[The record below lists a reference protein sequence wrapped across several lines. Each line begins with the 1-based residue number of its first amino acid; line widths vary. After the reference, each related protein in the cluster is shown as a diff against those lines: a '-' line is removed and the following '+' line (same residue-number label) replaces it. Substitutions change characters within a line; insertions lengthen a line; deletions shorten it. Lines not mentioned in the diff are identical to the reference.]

1 MSYGLPISYP
11 SALMVLTP
19 NAQWS
24 IQDEKDYSSLVW
36 LSTDIEKPTQAAL
49 DAEVAR
55 QVSDKPLKACSDK
68 AKLLLAASDWSVLP
82 DVNISN
88 KADFEAYRAQV
99 RALVFN
105 PVAEPVFP
113 TEPQP
118 VWI

>member
-1 MSYGLPISYP
+1 MSFGLPISYP

-24 IQDEKDYSSLVW
+24 IKDENDYSSLVW
-36 LSTDIEKPTQAAL
+36 LSNDVAKPSKAEL

-55 QVSDKPLKACSDK
+55 QVSNSPLKACSDK
-68 AKLLLAASDWSVLP
+68 AKLLLSASDWSVLS

-88 KADFEAYRAQV
+88 KADFEAYRAQL

-105 PVAEPVFP
+105 PVVNPVFP

>member
-1 MSYGLPISYP
+1 MITIST
-11 SALMVLTP
+11 ALQSLRP
-19 NAQWS
+19 NAQWVINNNS
-24 IQDEKDYSSLVW
+24 YAQLTW
-36 LSTDIEKPTQAAL
+36 LDSVQSKPTEQEVN
-49 DAEVAR
+49 AEVAR
-55 QVSDKPLKACSDK
+55 LTEQLPFDACVAESK
-68 AKLLLAASDWSVLP
+68 KLLAASDWSVLP

-88 KADFEAYRAQV
+88 KAEFEAYRAQV